1 MRYNS
6 NNHSFGCVWN
16 QGPTP
21 QICGTLNGEEGNEL
35 ESALVTLCGKKTNHG
50 EFTGGSYSTEQATGP
65 ASNQSP
71 AEEVRFGAEIGTQD
85 LVDFNLALKSALLK
99 DTQG

>member
-1 MRYNS
+1 MW
-6 NNHSFGCVWN
+6 C
-16 QGPTP
+16 
-21 QICGTLNGEEGNEL
+21 
-35 ESALVTLCGKKTNHG
+35 KT
-50 EFTGGSYSTEQATGP
+50 TATGP